1 MHTADELTGLY
12 LALEEMP
19 GDPVT
24 LLVLADYY
32 SELGEP
38 EASAC
43 LRWIV
48 AHGRHPFRF
57 RRGLLTMQS
66 AAWTEDWYWWAIDD
80 VSWGRNWGHPLE
92 CRLPPRLWRLLRHS
106 FDYTPAVFKQ
116 YPTVRQAYEALLE
129 AWPLAPLSERGLTRR
144 EVRHEGAA
152 QTPAD
157 RTRIRGS
164 LRGRNP

>member
-1 MHTADELTGLY
+1 MRCSEELTGLY

-32 SELGEP
+32 FEQGDAD
-38 EASAC
+38 ASAC
-43 LRWIV
+43 LHWVV
-48 AHGRHPFRF
+48 AQGRRPFRF
-57 RRGLLTMQS
+57 QRGILTMQS
-66 AAWTEDWYWWAIDD
+66 AAWTENWYWWAIDD
-80 VSWGRNWGHPLE
+80 VSWGRNWGHPVE

-116 YPTVRQAYEALLE
+116 YPTVREAYEVLLE
-129 AWPLAPLSERGLTRR
+129 AWPLAPASERGTGRR

-152 QTPAD
+152 QTSAD
-157 RTRIRGS
+157 RTRIRS
-164 LRGRNP
+164 AVRRRNP